1 MYGQTE
7 SLKAVHAR
15 EKDNFLCRM
24 SVFEGNAEVT
34 SKLFKKETKT
44 FTALSEKAQKK
55 KKSLEERSHN
65 QNDNKLESPRKIK

>member
-1 MYGQTE
+1 MDKLRASKQSMLG
-7 SLKAVHAR
+7 K
-15 EKDNFLCRM
+15 KIIFLCRM

-55 KKSLEERSHN
+55 KK
-65 QNDNKLESPRKIK
+65 P